1 MQRLCLQRGKTRQ
14 TEKSQQTP
22 LEKAAVQPIYL
33 FLALGAGASR
43 VTILKNI
50 SLEIGKGEAVALI
63 GPSGSGKSTLLMTMA
78 GLERP
83 DSGQIRIGQTALETL
98 DEDAL
103 LIFALRA
110 ERGATLVLVTHDS
123 SLAALCDRQ
132 IKLRSGAT
140 LKRFLTDLTL
150 AARDLRGTLRHF
162 SIFLACIALGVFAIS
177 GINGLA
183 RSLTE
188 GLNAQARVILGGDVS
203 FSTIHQ
209 AASHEELAYFN
220 TLGKLSTITTLRA
233 MGRSPAGEAALVE
246 LKAVDAGYPPLGAL
260 KTDPTMTLDAA
271 LGTHN
276 SQYGVLVEPILL
288 PRLGLKLGDSI
299 QIGTLTAQIRGV
311 IVQEPDQLAG
321 GLGLGPRVLLLDE
334 ALPKTGLVQPG
345 ALIRSTYRVL
355 LSNPDTADIATILK
369 TVETKFPDTGWQTRS
384 RLNVSPD
391 FERNISRFT
400 QFLTLV
406 GLTALLVGGIGVAN
420 AVRAFLD
427 RKQDVIAILKALGAS
442 RGRVFGL
449 MMLEILGVTLI
460 GIAIGLS
467 FGAALPYALVSLARD
482 FLPFPIIPQLD
493 IASLALATVYGLLT
507 AFTFAILPLSRV
519 RDMNVT
525 ALFRDKGRTEPAK
538 LHRPSLYAAVFGGLA
553 LFMLAVTTTQNHRL
567 AAYYCLGALAV
578 LVILRGVASGL
589 MRLAR
594 LLPAKTFNLRLA
606 LRNIYH
612 AGTLTPAIT
621 LSIGLGLTLILT
633 IVEVD
638 LNIRGSLAQG
648 QPGKTPSFF
657 FLDIRGSERA
667 ALQNMVLAQSPNGTF
682 ETVPMMRGRITRLND
697 QPAESIQAEEN
708 AAWVLQGDRGIT
720 FADKIPSGSTITAGE
735 WWAADYKGPPLVSM
749 EAEIAN
755 GLHLKLGDTVT
766 VNVFGRAITARIAN
780 LRKVDWRSFGI
791 NFVLVFS
798 PNTFAG
804 APSTY
809 LATLTLPKAD
819 PSVEINLMKLTAAQ
833 FPTMTSLRVK
843 DALDMAQSL
852 VEQLALSIRAA
863 SLIVLLAAL
872 LVLSGALSAAQ
883 AARSYDAV
891 VLKTLG
897 ATRRRLLTIYLLEY
911 GLIGIATTV
920 FASCAAVLGAQLI
933 VHGLM
938 KFDFTIHWLPDITTA
953 MLSIISIVALGLAGT
968 WRILSLKPAYY
979 LRNL

>member
-1 MQRLCLQRGKTRQ
+1 MN
-14 TEKSQQTP
+14 
-22 LEKAAVQPIYL
+22 
-33 FLALGAGASR
+33 R
-43 VTILKNI
+43 V
-50 SLEIGKGEAVALI
+50 
-63 GPSGSGKSTLLMTMA
+63 
-78 GLERP
+78 
-83 DSGQIRIGQTALETL
+83 
-98 DEDAL
+98 
-103 LIFALRA
+103 
-110 ERGATLVLVTHDS
+110 
-123 SLAALCDRQ
+123 
-132 IKLRSGAT
+132 
-140 LKRFLTDLTL
+140 LTDIRL
-150 AARDLRGTLRHF
+150 AARDLRGTLRQF
-162 SIFLACIALGVFAIS
+162 GIFLACIALGVFAIS
-177 GINGLA
+177 GVNGLA

-188 GLNAQARVILGGDVS
+188 GLNVQARVILGGDVS
-203 FSTIHQ
+203 LSTIHQ
-209 AASHEELAYFN
+209 AASPDELDYFQS
-220 TLGKLSTITTLRA
+220 LGRVSTITTLRA
-233 MGRSPAGEAALVE
+233 MGRSQTGEAALVE
-246 LKAVDAGYPPLGAL
+246 LKTVGADYPALGSV
-260 KTDPTMTLDAA
+260 KSDPVLTLDTA
-271 LGTHN
+271 LGPTDGH
-276 SQYGVLVEPILL
+276 YGVLVEPILL
-288 PRLGLKLGDSI
+288 PRLGLKLGDSL

-311 IVQEPDQLAG
+311 LLLEPDQLAG

-345 ALIRSTYRVL
+345 ALIRWTYRIL
-355 LSNPDTADIATILK
+355 LPRPDTADLANILK
-369 TVETKFPDTGWQTRS
+369 AVETKFPDTGWQTRS

-442 RGRVFGL
+442 RRRVFGL
-449 MMLEILGVTLI
+449 MMMEILGVTLI
-460 GIAIGLS
+460 GIAIGLC
-467 FGAALPYALVSLARD
+467 FGTALPYGLMWLARD
-482 FLPFPIIPQLD
+482 FLPFPILPKLD
-493 IASLALATVYGLLT
+493 FASIALATAYGLLT
-507 AFTFAILPLSRV
+507 AFTFSILPLSRV
-519 RDMNVT
+519 QDMNVT
-525 ALFRDKGRTEPAK
+525 ALFRDKGRTESSQM
-538 LHRPSLYAAVFGGLA
+538 HRPSLYAALAGGLA
-553 LFMLAVTTTQNHRL
+553 LFGLAVSTTQNHRL
-567 AAYYCLGALAV
+567 AAYYCLGALVV
-578 LVILRGVASGL
+578 LVILRAVASGL
-589 MRLAR
+589 MLIAR
-594 LLPAKTFNLRLA
+594 ILPAKTFNLRLA

-657 FLDIRGSERA
+657 FLDIHAGERA
-667 ALQNMVLAQSPNGTF
+667 ALQSLIQTQSPTGTF

-697 QPAESIQAEEN
+697 QPAESVQADEN

-720 FADKIPSGSTITAGE
+720 FADKIPSGSTLTAGE
-735 WWAADYKGPPLVSM
+735 WWAADYKGPPLVSL
-749 EAEIAN
+749 EAEIAS

-766 VNVFGRAITARIAN
+766 VNVFGRALTARIAN

-804 APSTY
+804 APTTY
-809 LATLTLPKAD
+809 LATLTVPKAD
-819 PSVEINLMKLTAAQ
+819 INAEINLMKLTAAQ

-843 DALDMAQSL
+843 DALDMAQNL

-863 SLIVLLAAL
+863 SSIVLLAAL

-897 ATRRRLLTIYLLEY
+897 ATRSRLLKIYLLEY
-911 GLIGIATTV
+911 SLIGLATAL
-920 FASCAAVLGAQLI
+920 FASGAALLGAQLI

-938 KFDFTIHWLPDITTA
+938 KFDFTIHWLPDLTTA
-953 MLSIISIVALGLAGT
+953 TLSILFIVALGLAGT